1 MATLFDELKN
11 HKSNKKDKR
20 VFGLVLPGGGMRG
33 AYTAGAIV
41 PLIENGFVDS
51 FEHVVGS
58 SAGAI
63 NGAYFIDEYLETM
76 FAYVQDLSTKEFV
89 NLLRRDKRVDVDF
102 AIDEV
107 VKGMHPFNMK
117 NLSTAHPKLHIVA
130 TDAKNGKKVVLSE
143 PNKISEIYE
152 ELRASAALPLLYDK
166 KILVRGR
173 YYIDGGVADAI
184 PIDVAVKLGC
194 TDIVVIMTQQI
205 GFYRNDQHHK
215 RLVKHLIRKFAK
227 NQTEAVKKIL
237 PTDEALLQINLRRLT
252 RPSKKIRVYML
263 EPSNE
268 EAMISLATIDP
279 VKIEEF
285 ARLGI
290 SDMDAMLRKPLI
302 K

>member
-20 VFGLVLPGGGMRG
+20 KFGLVLPGGGMRG

-63 NGAYFIDEYLETM
+63 NGAYFIDEYLDTM
-76 FAYVQDLSTKEFV
+76 FAYVHDLSTKEFI
-89 NLLRRDKRVDVDF
+89 NLLRRDKRIDVDF

-107 VKGMHPFNMK
+107 VKGMHPFNFK
-117 NLSTAHPKLHIVA
+117 NFTKGHPKLHIVA
-130 TDAKNGKKVVLSE
+130 TDAKNGRRVVLSKPE
-143 PNKISEIYE
+143 TISEIYE
-152 ELRASAALPLLYDK
+152 ELRASTALPLLYDK

-173 YYIDGGVADAI
+173 YYIDGAVADAI
-184 PIDVAVKLGC
+184 PVDVAIKLGC

-205 GFYRNDQHHK
+205 EFYRNDQHHK

-252 RPSKKIRVYML
+252 RPQKKIRVYML

-290 SDMDAMLRKPLI
+290 SDMDTMLHKPLV